1 VVNPTHIAVA
11 LEFDSK
17 ALSVPVVSAKGIGRE
32 AQQMREAARD
42 AGVPIVRNVALA
54 RALDAQVDV
63 DDEVPE
69 GLFDAVAQVL
79 AWAAEMRGQPMQR
92 DGGDGNVGVE

>member
-1 VVNPTHIAVA
+1 
-11 LEFDSK
+11 
-17 ALSVPVVSAKGIGRE
+17 
-32 AQQMREAARD
+32 MREAARD

-54 RALDAQVDV
+54 RALDAQVDI

-79 AWAAEMRGQPMQR
+79 AWAQDLRSNSMHR
-92 DGGDGNVGVE
+92 DDAGE